1 MIKRLAWLK
10 ILKSAPGAAIKREA
24 NFGIATLART
34 SDPVRLS
41 VLRSVLTDAE
51 IDHYVFDAGV
61 GSLWQGAIPMRL
73 MVREEDVELARRA
86 ITEAGL

>member
-1 MIKRLAWLK
+1 VIE
-10 ILKSAPGAAIKREA
+10 IE
-24 NFGIATLART
+24 RT

-51 IDHYVFDAGV
+51 IDHYVFDTGAGN
-61 GSLWQGAIPMRL
+61 LWQGAIPMRL

-86 ITEAGL
+86 IVEAGL

>member
-1 MIKRLAWLK
+1 MIE
-10 ILKSAPGAAIKREA
+10 IE
-24 NFGIATLART
+24 RT

-51 IDHYVFDAGV
+51 IDHYVFDTGAGN
-61 GSLWQGAIPMRL
+61 LWQGAIPMRL

-86 ITEAGL
+86 IVEAGL

>member
-1 MIKRLAWLK
+1 MIE
-10 ILKSAPGAAIKREA
+10 IE
-24 NFGIATLART
+24 RT

-51 IDHYVFDAGV
+51 IDHYVFDAGA
-61 GSLWQGAIPMRL
+61 GNLWQGAIPLRL

-86 ITEAGL
+86 IAEAGL

>member
-1 MIKRLAWLK
+1 MIEL
-10 ILKSAPGAAIKREA
+10 E
-24 NFGIATLART
+24 RT

-51 IDHYVFDAGV
+51 IDHYVFDTGAGN
-61 GSLWQGAIPMRL
+61 LWQGAIPLRL

-86 ITEAGL
+86 IAEAGL